1 MKNRFEEELNKIKI
15 PEELHDR
22 CMKGIDQAKRSNPKQ
37 KREAIK
43 GLTDKWFAAAAIVIC
58 VAALVFGSRGN
69 DAIGGSV
76 KGFFRDITNRTGAVT
91 GVEYEEAD
99 KEVSV
104 NIEEAVKNGDTVTLD
119 IEVVFEDPDD
129 VPFSESEEVS
139 VENAVVLDENG
150 TKIAESVFFPQGK
163 VIDGKAR
170 IQTEFDGSN
179 ISAGKVYTL
188 AIESITSHKKAD
200 APMEMHGTWEC
211 GFTVE

>member
-22 CMKGIDQAKRSNPKQ
+22 CIKGIDQAKRSDPEQ

-43 GLTDKWFAAAAIVIC
+43 GLTDKWFAAAAVVIC

-104 NIEEAVKNGDTVTLD
+104 NIE
-119 IEVVFEDPDD
+119 
-129 VPFSESEEVS
+129 
-139 VENAVVLDENG
+139 
-150 TKIAESVFFPQGK
+150 
-163 VIDGKAR
+163 
-170 IQTEFDGSN
+170 
-179 ISAGKVYTL
+179 
-188 AIESITSHKKAD
+188 
-200 APMEMHGTWEC
+200 
-211 GFTVE
+211 